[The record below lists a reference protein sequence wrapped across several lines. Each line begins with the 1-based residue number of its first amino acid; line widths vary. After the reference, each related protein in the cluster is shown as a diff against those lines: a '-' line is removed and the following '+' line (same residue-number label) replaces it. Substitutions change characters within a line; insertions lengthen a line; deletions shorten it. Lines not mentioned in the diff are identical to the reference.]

1 MIRVRITRARGSTPR
16 DAGTEMFVGPD
27 RIEGTIGG
35 GQLEYMAI
43 DRARQ
48 MLARGEAEAVMD
60 VRHVA
65 DAVLHMASLPLDANV
80 LFMTVMATKMP
91 FVGRG

>member
-1 MIRVRITRARGSTPR
+1 MIRVRVILARGSTPR

-27 RIEGTIGG
+27 RVEGTIGG

-48 MLARGEAEAVMD
+48 MLANSSE
-60 VRHVA
+60 
-65 DAVLHMASLPLDANV
+65 DASFCPRS
-80 LFMTVMATKMP
+80 TSE
-91 FVGRG
+91 R